1 MRIDIFTIFP
11 GMLRAPLRESLLG
24 KAREK
29 GLLAVEV
36 HDIRGYA
43 EGRHSKTD
51 DYPFGGGP
59 GMVMKP
65 EPVFEAVLGALG
77 YAFEELRRLK
87 EEARVILTTPRGR
100 RLDQALCEE
109 LAGEERLVIICGRYE
124 GVDERVSEHLCTDS
138 ISVGDYVLAG
148 GEAAALVLTE
158 AVTRLVP
165 GVLGNA
171 ESLGRESFSGGVLE
185 YPQYTRPADYR
196 GFKVPEVL
204 LSGDHAQI
212 EKWRREESLRLTRE
226 VRPDL
231 AGDGKA

>member
-11 GMLRAPLRESLLG
+11 GMLEGPLRESLLG
-24 KAREK
+24 RAREK
-29 GLLAVEV
+29 GLIEVEV
-36 HDIRGYA
+36 HDIRDHA
-43 EGRHSKTD
+43 EGRHLQTD
-51 DYPFGGGP
+51 DTPCGGGP

-65 EPVFEAVLGALG
+65 EPVFEAVLSVLG
-77 YAFEELRRLK
+77 YSFEDLSRLR

-109 LAGEERLVIICGRYE
+109 LAGEERLAIICGRYE
-124 GVDERVSEHLCTDS
+124 GVDERVREHLCTDS
-138 ISVGDYVLAG
+138 ISIGDYVLSG

-171 ESLGRESFSGGVLE
+171 ESLGCESFSGGGLE

-196 GFKVPEVL
+196 GWKVPEVL
-204 LSGDHAQI
+204 LSGNHAEI
-212 EKWRREESLRLTRE
+212 DRWRREESRRVTRE

-231 AGDGKA
+231 AEGGKA

>member
-11 GMLRAPLRESLLG
+11 GMLEGPLRESLLG
-24 KAREK
+24 RAREK
-29 GLLAVEV
+29 GLIEVEV
-36 HDIRGYA
+36 HDIRDYA
-43 EGRHSKTD
+43 EGRHLQTD
-51 DYPFGGGP
+51 DTPFGGGP

-65 EPVFEAVLGALG
+65 EPVFEAVLSVLG
-77 YAFEELRRLK
+77 YSFEDLSRLR

-109 LAGEERLVIICGRYE
+109 LAGEERLAIICGRYE
-124 GVDERVSEHLCTDS
+124 GVDERVREHLCTDS
-138 ISVGDYVLAG
+138 ISIGDYVLSG

-171 ESLGRESFSGGVLE
+171 ESLGCESFSGGGLE
-185 YPQYTRPADYR
+185 HPQYTRPADYR
-196 GFKVPEVL
+196 GWKVPEVL
-204 LSGDHAQI
+204 LSGNHAEI
-212 EKWRREESLRLTRE
+212 DRWRREESRRVTRE

-231 AGDGKA
+231 AEGGKA

>member
-11 GMLRAPLRESLLG
+11 GMLKEPLRESLLG
-24 KAREK
+24 KARENE
-29 GLLAVEV
+29 LIEVEV
-36 HDIRGYA
+36 HDIRDYA
-43 EGRHSKTD
+43 EGRHLQTD
-51 DYPFGGGP
+51 DAPFGGGP

-65 EPVFEAVLGALG
+65 EPVFEAVLSVLG
-77 YAFEELRRLK
+77 YSFEELSRLR

-109 LAGEERLVIICGRYE
+109 LAGEERLAIICGRYE
-124 GVDERVSEHLCTDS
+124 GVDERVREHLCTDS
-138 ISVGDYVLAG
+138 ISIGDYVLSG

-171 ESLGRESFSGGVLE
+171 ESLGCESFSGGGLE

-196 GFKVPEVL
+196 GWKVPEVL
-204 LSGDHAQI
+204 LSGNHA
-212 EKWRREESLRLTRE
+212 EVDRWRREESRRVTRE

-231 AGDGKA
+231 AEGGKA